1 MEEHNSITK
10 RPKLKFSGTSHKIK
24 DAIDTYDTCSNEN
37 GVIVNRHYLSNP
49 EIKNSRISQQRL
61 LKINDIF
68 LDIEDRFYDEQ
79 GFSKII
85 NISEEEFNN
94 IDNIL
99 IEEEDDMYVETVS
112 ESCVNDNITY
122 YFKIISKYKKN
133 QKKPNCK
140 IGFLELSIYK

>member
-1 MEEHNSITK
+1 MEE

-37 GVIVNRHYLSNP
+37 GIIVNRHYLGDP
-49 EIKNSRISQQRL
+49 EIKNRRISQQRL

-68 LDIEDRFYDEQ
+68 LDIQDCFYDEQ
-79 GFSKII
+79 DFSKII

-99 IEEEDDMYVETVS
+99 IKEDDMYVETVRKNY
-112 ESCVNDNITY
+112 VNDNITY

-133 QKKPNCK
+133 QKKPNCE
-140 IGFLELSIYK
+140 IDFLKLSFYK

>member
-133 QKKPNCK
+133 QKKPSYK
-140 IGFLELSIYK
+140 IDFLELSIYK

>member
-99 IEEEDDMYVETVS
+99 IKEDDMYVETVR
-112 ESCVNDNITY
+112 ENCVNDNITY

-133 QKKPNCK
+133 QKKPSYK
-140 IGFLELSIYK
+140 IDFLELSIYK